1 MSTTVQDQVVQD
13 FVESMPSTNHLGIE
27 ILELGEGRALFRM
40 RNRSELT
47 FDGTVVQGGIVA
59 TLADY
64 AAVAACGTLLD
75 EGWLMATTG
84 AETHNLAAADGSSLI
99 AVAEVIKP
107 GRRLAV
113 ARAEVFNDSVD
124 GRKCLT
130 GLFTATGVAGK
141 TT

>member
-1 MSTTVQDQVVQD
+1 
-13 FVESMPSTNHLGIE
+13 MPSTAHLGIE
-27 ILELGEGRALFRM
+27 VVELGRGRTLFEM
-40 RNRSELT
+40 RNRPELT
-47 FDGTVVQGGIVA
+47 FDGVTVQGGVVA

-84 AETHNLAAADGSSLI
+84 AETHNLAAANGSTLV

-107 GRRLAV
+107 GRRHAV

-124 GRKCLT
+124 GTRCLT
-130 GLFTATGVAGK
+130 GLFTAVGVAV
-141 TT
+141 

>member
-1 MSTTVQDQVVQD
+1 MSAAAQDELIRE
-13 FVESMPSTNHLGIE
+13 FVESMPSTSYLGIE
-27 ILELGEGRALFRM
+27 VLELGRGEARLQM
-40 RNRSELT
+40 RNRPELT
-47 FDGTVVQGGIVA
+47 FNGTVVQGGIVA

-84 AETHNLAAADGSSLI
+84 AETHNLAAADGSTLI

-113 ARAEVFNDSVD
+113 ARAEVFSESVD
-124 GRKCLT
+124 GARCLT
-130 GLFTATGVAGK
+130 GLFTAVGVAV
-141 TT
+141 TTP

>member
-1 MSTTVQDQVVQD
+1 MSSTTQVQEIRN
-13 FVESMPSTNHLGIE
+13 FVESMPSSSHLGIE
-27 ILELGEGRALFRM
+27 VVELGQGRALFQM
-40 RNRSELT
+40 RNRPVLT
-47 FDGTVVQGGIVA
+47 FNGTVVQGGIVA

-84 AETHNLAAADGSSLI
+84 AETHNLAAADGATLI

-113 ARAEVFNDSVD
+113 ARAEVFNDSPD
-124 GRKCLT
+124 GRRCLT
-130 GLFTATGVAGK
+130 GLFTAVGVQ
-141 TT
+141 TTTS

>member
-1 MSTTVQDQVVQD
+1 MSTTAQDEAIQE
-13 FVESMPSTNHLGIE
+13 FVESMPSTSHLGIE
-27 ILELGEGRALFRM
+27 ILELGGGRARLRM
-40 RNRSELT
+40 HNRPELT
-47 FDGTVVQGGIVA
+47 FNGAVVQGGIVA

-84 AETHNLAAADGSSLI
+84 AETHNLAAADGSMLI

-113 ARAEVFNDSVD
+113 ARADVFNDSHD
-124 GRKCLT
+124 GVRCLT
-130 GLFTATGVAGK
+130 GLFTATGVAVA
-141 TT
+141 T

>member
-1 MSTTVQDQVVQD
+1 MQEQAIED
-13 FVESMPSTNHLGIE
+13 FIESMPSTRHLGIE
-27 ILELGEGRALFRM
+27 ILELGEGRALFQM
-40 RNRSELT
+40 RNRPELT
-47 FDGTVVQGGIVA
+47 FNGLAVQGGVVA

-84 AETHNLAAADGSSLI
+84 AETHNLAAADGSTLI

-124 GRKCLT
+124 GTRCLT
-130 GLFTATGVAGK
+130 GLFTATGVAVTK
-141 TT
+141 P